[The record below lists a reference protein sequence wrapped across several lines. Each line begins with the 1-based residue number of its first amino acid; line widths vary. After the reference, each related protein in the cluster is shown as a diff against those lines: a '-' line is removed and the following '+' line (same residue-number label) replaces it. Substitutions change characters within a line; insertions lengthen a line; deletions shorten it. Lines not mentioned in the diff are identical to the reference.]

1 MFMDP
6 QLNLTPASIGQ
17 DGTVE
22 DVDHALFL
30 IETVTGSRYQ
40 LDMPRER
47 FRRMPATGG
56 YELVIDG
63 EWMPLRG
70 HTRIRIDHRLTLS
83 MGGSDLLTTSHVIRA
98 FRIIDDDSADPDG
111 DRA

>member
-1 MFMDP
+1 MDP
-6 QLNLTPASIGQ
+6 HLRLTPASVGQ
-17 DGTVE
+17 DGVVE

-47 FRRMPATGG
+47 FCRMPATDG

-63 EWMPLRG
+63 EWMPLRN
-70 HTRIRIDHRLTLS
+70 HTTIRIDHRLTLS
-83 MGGSDLLTTSHVIRA
+83 MGGSDLLTTSHVIRV
-98 FRIIDDDSADPDG
+98 FRAVGSDSAGLGD